1 MCKPIDRRVRV
12 SCCASLTPM
21 TAWRHKRPFPD
32 YPACEMISLG
42 KIGFASSRVAVEI
55 TFLA

>member
-1 MCKPIDRRVRV
+1 
-12 SCCASLTPM
+12 M
-21 TAWRHKRPFPD
+21 TASRHKRPFPD